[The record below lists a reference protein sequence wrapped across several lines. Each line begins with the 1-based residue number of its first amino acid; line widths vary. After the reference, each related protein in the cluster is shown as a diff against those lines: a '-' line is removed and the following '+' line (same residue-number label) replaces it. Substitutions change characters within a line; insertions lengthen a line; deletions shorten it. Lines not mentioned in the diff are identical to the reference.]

1 MEITLFRLP
10 FHLKPLFKINR
21 KSSFN
26 NDNNF
31 RKSFTVK
38 PEKPN
43 IDASNNTIKK
53 KVKKHKILDEL
64 IGVTPEKTNNFDINN
79 IGNSADSMKNMVVK
93 EKDDIISNS
102 LNFNIPLRLKIEI
115 NRSEKCGKIIEYLKS
130 FSELNL
136 EKNDN
141 FTNFIMLSKDN
152 YIEEDMT
159 IDDTFLNNQ
168 KISIY
173 ELLNNKGIKYIFEY
187 EDLPTLTTVSLK
199 KQKIEILNNQQ
210 KMVNTKVYKYKKIST
225 KRIFESSSKK
235 RQKNSIRIMDLNF
248 TIPKEITNYD
258 SYEILT
264 PIIHRYIKDMISSKG
279 LFPTENFQY
288 IYDFFDFV
296 ILTTK
301 NAIKAINLYEM
312 MWEKYM
318 YFLNSP
324 SKFENFKFS
333 FQI

>member
-1 MEITLFRLP
+1 MDV
-10 FHLKPLFKINR
+10 
-21 KSSFN
+21 N
-26 NDNNF
+26 N
-31 RKSFTVK
+31 S
-38 PEKPN
+38 
-43 IDASNNTIKK
+43 TIKK
-53 KVKKHKILDEL
+53 KVKKHKNLDDF
-64 IGVTPEKTNNFDINN
+64 IGATPEKNFDINN
-79 IGNSADSMKNMVVK
+79 MGNSASDSVKNMDGK
-93 EKDDIISNS
+93 SPGKDKDDIISNS

-173 ELLNNKGIKYIFEY
+173 ELLNNKGIKYIFDY
-187 EDLPTLTTVSLK
+187 QDLPTLTTVSLK

-225 KRIFESSSKK
+225 KRMLESSSKK

-264 PIIHRYIKDMISSKG
+264 PIIHRLIKD
-279 LFPTENFQY
+279 
-288 IYDFFDFV
+288 
-296 ILTTK
+296 
-301 NAIKAINLYEM
+301 IN
-312 MWEKYM
+312 
-318 YFLNSP
+318 
-324 SKFENFKFS
+324 
-333 FQI
+333 